1 MIFVIVFNKFF
12 FVICNKVAVMRN
24 NILPQF
30 LTKARYVF
38 IGLRNAVERW
48 IIMID
53 MKGAWDSG

>member
-1 MIFVIVFNKFF
+1 M
-12 FVICNKVAVMRN
+12 C

-30 LTKARYVF
+30 LTKARCVF